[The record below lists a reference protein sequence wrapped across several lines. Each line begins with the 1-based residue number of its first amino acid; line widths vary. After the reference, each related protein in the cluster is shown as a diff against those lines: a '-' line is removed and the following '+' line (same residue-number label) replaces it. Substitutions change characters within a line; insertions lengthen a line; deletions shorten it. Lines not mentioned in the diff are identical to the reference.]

1 MKAIT
6 VQHEDPI
13 SLQRASTVQP
23 VDQLFLAMIA
33 MLIAVGVLF
42 VDSSSMTSASRP
54 EESIQ
59 LSKHLIFLGIG
70 LAAGL
75 VAASLPERFWIW
87 LAPVI
92 YLATIALLVMVLLPA
107 FGHRVNG
114 AQRWIRFGSWSLQ
127 PSEIAKL
134 SVPMMVCAYR
144 FRYRDRLSSP
154 KLVDFV
160 SIVLIGGLPV
170 SLIILEPDLGTSL
183 FICCGIVLVLFLT
196 GWPKW
201 HFLVAG
207 LMCVPMIVG
216 LIILHPYQLA
226 RIKGFIQTWTNPTEA
241 PYQVRQSL
249 TSLGVGGL
257 SGTGLGRGWQKLSF
271 LPEADTDFVF
281 AAVGEELG
289 LLGTLGVVVLWCGLY
304 STGHRMLSRS
314 TACSFRVVAGTTI
327 LTLLIFQAAI
337 NVAVVTAMVP
347 PKGISHP
354 FLSYGGS
361 NLVMSLFS
369 LGVFW
374 SLTRSESGA
383 EILHRS
389 VEDQN
394 ELFEENSS
402 EAIEVTADG

>member
-1 MKAIT
+1 M
-6 VQHEDPI
+6 QPI
-13 SLQRASTVQP
+13 
-23 VDQLFLAMIA
+23 DQLFLAMIA

-42 VDSSSMTSASRP
+42 VDSSSMTSVSRP

-70 LAAGL
+70 LVAGF
-75 VAASLPERFWIW
+75 VASIIPERLWIM

-92 YLATIALLVMVLLPA
+92 YLATLALLILVLVPS

-114 AQRWIRFGSWSLQ
+114 AQRWIRLGSWSLQ

-144 FRYRDRLSSP
+144 LRYRDRLSSP
-154 KLVDFV
+154 KFVDFV
-160 SIVLIGGLPV
+160 SIALIGGLPV
-170 SLIILEPDLGTSL
+170 SFILLEPDLGTSL
-183 FICCGIVLVLFLT
+183 FICSGIVLVLFLT

-207 LMCVPMIVG
+207 LLCVPMIVG
-216 LIILHPYQLA
+216 LIVLHPYQLA
-226 RIKGFIQTWTNPTEA
+226 RINGFIQTWTNPAEA

-289 LLGTLGVVVLWCGLY
+289 LLGTLGVVLLWCGLY
-304 STGHRMLSRS
+304 LTGQRMLARS
-314 TACSFRVVAGTTI
+314 PACSFRVVTGTTI

-374 SLTRSESGA
+374 SLTKVDRTA
-383 EILHRS
+383 
-389 VEDQN
+389 EDQHPTVQ
-394 ELFEENSS
+394 ERHDFEESIDES
-402 EAIEVTADG
+402 PSDFIDAAAEF